1 MPKSPLQKVK
11 HMSDMDTAGRQN
23 EVLAAILTRRSI
35 RKYEQ
40 DKPISE
46 GDLRAILTA
55 GLCAPSAANRQPVRL
70 IAVRDRAAL
79 AALSTAKGEAEM
91 IMRAAMAI
99 VVCGDS
105 TAQSY
110 REFLI
115 EDCAAAV
122 QNMLLAIHSLG
133 LGAVWCGVPSILE
146 DCVEVYRNALALPEH
161 IIPLATI
168 ALGVPAETRA
178 PMSRYDESKIHQ
190 DRW

>member
-1 MPKSPLQKVK
+1 MNKT
-11 HMSDMDTAGRQN
+11 MET
-23 EVLAAILTRRSI
+23 ILTRRSI

-40 DKPISE
+40 DKPVSE
-46 GDLRAILTA
+46 DDLRAILTA

-70 IAVRDRAAL
+70 IAVRDRATL
-79 AALSTAKGEAEM
+79 AKLSTAKGEAEM
-91 IMRAAMAI
+91 IARAAMAI

-105 TAQSY
+105 TAQTY

-133 LGAVWCGVPSILE
+133 LGAVWCGVPSIME
-146 DCVEVYRNALALPEH
+146 DCVGVYRDALALPGH

-178 PMSRYDESKIHQ
+178 PMNRYDEAKIHL